1 LDFGLD
7 GHPGALAV
15 LFQISRSFP
24 RRSRIAFRD
33 PVGLGGVEIIAAILF
48 LVPVTPLTGGCA
60 VLVIFGL
67 AALVHLLPGEFS
79 VERLVIC
86 AVTML
91 VCITHGN
98 PRTEEALHDRT

>member
-7 GHPGALAV
+7 GYPGVLTV
-15 LFQISRSFP
+15 LFHISRSFP
-24 RRSRIAFRD
+24 RRSLIAFLY
-33 PVGLGGVEIIAAILF
+33 PAGLGGAEIIAEILF

-86 AVTML
+86 AVTVL